1 MVGILPPRMGE
12 SCTKSGVHSI
22 IRKLNCNVKTRI
34 FQDNVQDIPFV
45 LLNSPV
51 IHRRISW
58 NLTNI
63 LRKRSS
69 GYVRCR
75 GDSDEPH
82 SSDNIELSIRTFSC
96 SERKSWPPA
105 TNEQFTN
112 AHNEIVLSSA
122 ANLPKSCHSPALTT
136 KKIVNAMLEQR
147 WRCVLELLSNIPTS
161 CICLSAES
169 TISLI
174 DLFLYSCAFVQI
186 SPSKRSYKHGAA
198 VVKILDRLLVQGS
211 TVEISKSGIQKAVL
225 SSVFQNLCAAS
236 DIDFHSLFRRLLQSG
251 LEVPLDLMTEC
262 DLNNDTYLRILDCYA
277 KWKTQNPE
285 LQNPPY
291 LIESNFILL
300 INIIYSGAWMLPEL
314 NIPQDSLTSSIISK
328 LHRRFEIIF
337 KENPHSLSALARYKV
352 RQLFPRKY
360 FREILSCGL
369 STNVPFFQHIQFSNS
384 AKEFKELL
392 QWLNIVQAL
401 PDNIRYNLMFLE
413 RCSLEHEL
421 EFLLSVDL
429 SG

>member
-12 SCTKSGVHSI
+12 SCTKSGVHSM
-22 IRKLNCNVKTRI
+22 IRKLSYNVKTRI
-34 FQDNVQDIPFV
+34 FQDNGQDIPFV

-63 LRKRSS
+63 LRKRSN
-69 GYVRCR
+69 GYVRCL
-75 GDSDEPH
+75 GDSDEPRP
-82 SSDNIELSIRTFSC
+82 SENIELSIRTYSC
-96 SERKSWPPA
+96 SERKSWPSA
-105 TNEQFTN
+105 ANEQFTN
-112 AHNEIVLSSA
+112 AHNEIVMSSA
-122 ANLPKSCHSPALTT
+122 VNLPKSCHSPALTT

-147 WRCVLELLSNIPTS
+147 WRCVLELLTSIPTS
-161 CICLSAES
+161 CICLPAETS
-169 TISLI
+169 ISLI
-174 DLFLYSCAFVQI
+174 DLFLYSCAFSQI
-186 SPSKRSYKHGAA
+186 SPSKRSYKHGTA

-225 SSVFQNLCAAS
+225 SSLFQNLCSGS

-251 LEVPLDLMTEC
+251 LEVPVDLMTEC
-262 DLNNDTYLRILDCYA
+262 DLNYGTYLRILDCYA
-277 KWKTQNPE
+277 NWKAQNPK
-285 LQNPPY
+285 LKNPPY

-300 INIIYSGAWMLPEL
+300 LNIIYSGARMLPEL
-314 NIPQDSLTSSIISK
+314 NISQDISISSITYK

-369 STNVPFFQHIQFSNS
+369 STNVPFFQHIQFSHS

-392 QWLNIVQAL
+392 QWLNIVQSL

-413 RCSLEHEL
+413 RCSLEREL
-421 EFLLSVDL
+421 ELLLSVDL
-429 SG
+429 SD